1 MTKKILIVGVLLLIA
16 SLSAQSQLYSFGVKG
31 GLGISSYNL
40 SNGYVFYQTDGKT
53 ISFHTGIFA
62 RRHFGKFFVQ
72 GDIQFTTGMKANL
85 NFRNH
90 EYSFSKS
97 ALSVPITFGRSF
109 YPGNIRIYTGLS
121 PSLYFGKEDIESYLT
136 DNKLLILGNSG
147 SSQSIGY
154 IGGVSIDIAKIT
166 IDLRYEGPLLGGF
179 LYEDKKPD
187 ITTFHRFSSIN
198 MGLAYKLQ

>member
-1 MTKKILIVGVLLLIA
+1 MTKKILIVGVLMLIA
-16 SLSAQSQLYSFGVKG
+16 GLSAKAQLYSFGIKG
-31 GLGISSYNL
+31 GLGLSSYNL
-40 SNGYVFYQTDGKT
+40 SNGYVFYQTDGKS

-72 GDIQFTTGMKANL
+72 GDVLFTTGMKANL
-85 NFRNH
+85 TFRNH

-97 ALSVPITFGRSF
+97 ALSIPITFGRSF

-121 PSLYFGKEDIESYLT
+121 PSLYFGKEDIETYLIN
-136 DNKLLILGNSG
+136 NKLLISGNSG

-154 IGGVSIDIAKIT
+154 LGGVSIDIAKIT

-179 LYEDKKPD
+179 FYEDKITD

-198 MGLAYKLQ
+198 LGLAYKLQ